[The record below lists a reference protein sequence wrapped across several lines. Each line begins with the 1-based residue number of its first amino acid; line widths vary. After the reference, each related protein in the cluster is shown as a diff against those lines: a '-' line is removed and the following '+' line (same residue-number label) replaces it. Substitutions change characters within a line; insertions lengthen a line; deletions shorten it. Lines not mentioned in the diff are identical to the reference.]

1 MITGITHAVRYVP
14 DYKSA
19 LEFYRDLLGMQVV
32 TDTSMAPDKMRWL
45 GVGGSA
51 QTGVELVLQ
60 VPSDWMSGEALAR
73 AEAQFGKQPMIC
85 LSTSDI
91 EGVLEKLNAVGA
103 TIRQPGIGQMPWGR
117 DLSFSDPFG
126 NEIYLVEPAAMPAA

>member
-14 DYKSA
+14 DYESA
-19 LEFYRDLLGMQVV
+19 LEFYRDLLGMQIV

-60 VPSDWMSGEALAR
+60 VPSDWMSGEALTR
-73 AEAQFGKQPMIC
+73 AEAQFGQQSMIC
-85 LSTSDI
+85 LATNDI

-126 NEIYLVEPAAMPAA
+126 NEIYLVEPVAMPAA

>member
-14 DYKSA
+14 DYESA
-19 LEFYRDLLGMQVV
+19 LEFYRDLLGMQIV

-60 VPSDWMSGEALAR
+60 VPSDWMSGEALTR
-73 AEAQFGKQPMIC
+73 AEAQFGQQSMIC
-85 LSTSDI
+85 LATNDI
-91 EGVLEKLNAVGA
+91 EGVLEKLKAVGA

-126 NEIYLVEPAAMPAA
+126 NEIYLVEPAAMPTA

>member
-32 TDTSMAPDKMRWL
+32 TDTSMAPDRMRWL
-45 GVGGSA
+45 GVGG
-51 QTGVELVLQ
+51 TGQAGMELVLQ
-60 VPSDWMSGEALAR
+60 VPSDWMSGEALTR
-73 AEAQFGKQPMIC
+73 AEAQFGQQSMIC
-85 LSTSDI
+85 LSTNDI
-91 EGVLEKLNAVGA
+91 EGVLAKLNAVGV
-103 TIRQPGIGQMPWGR
+103 TIRQPGIGAMPWGR

-126 NEIYLVEPAAMPAA
+126 NEIYLVEPADIPTA